1 MVKKSV
7 SQNIFSVTTKNS
19 NWEILTQNL
28 VTLNDKI
35 VLRIKIFSF
44 IFWWGWGVHW
54 KIQFLRVQ
62 EKPTKKLGHRPFLY
76 ASSHLS
82 HDYRPHIGKKCL

>member
-1 MVKKSV
+1 MIKKSV

-35 VLRIKIFSF
+35 VLRIKIFNF
-44 IFWWGWGVHW
+44 IFLVGGGGGGWGFH
-54 KIQFLRVQ
+54 
-62 EKPTKKLGHRPFLY
+62 
-76 ASSHLS
+76 
-82 HDYRPHIGKKCL
+82 

>member
-1 MVKKSV
+1 MIKKSV

-35 VLRIKIFSF
+35 VLRIKIFNL
-44 IFWWGWGVHW
+44 IFLVGVGGGGGVGVKE
-54 KIQFLRVQ
+54 KINF
-62 EKPTKKLGHRPFLY
+62 
-76 ASSHLS
+76 
-82 HDYRPHIGKKCL
+82 

>member
-1 MVKKSV
+1 MIKKSV

-35 VLRIKIFSF
+35 VLRIKIFNF
-44 IFWWGWGVHW
+44 IFLVGGGGGGGG
-54 KIQFLRVQ
+54 FT
-62 EKPTKKLGHRPFLY
+62 EKFNF
-76 ASSHLS
+76 
-82 HDYRPHIGKKCL
+82 